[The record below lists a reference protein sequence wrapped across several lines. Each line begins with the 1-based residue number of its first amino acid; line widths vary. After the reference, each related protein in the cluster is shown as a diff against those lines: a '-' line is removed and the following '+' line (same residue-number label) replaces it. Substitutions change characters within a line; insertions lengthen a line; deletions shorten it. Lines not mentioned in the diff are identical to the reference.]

1 MDVRFGHSTMS
12 FSYELGDRD
21 GLDRLRET
29 YGRDGLDRD
38 HLGGWFRNDP
48 R

>member
-12 FSYELGDRD
+12 FSYELGDTDSTGFGRPMA
-21 GLDRLRET
+21 ET
-29 YGRDGLDRD
+29 ASPAIVWA
-38 HLGGWFRNDP
+38 GGSEMTP